1 MAHDLQRWR
10 IVLVEDSSG
19 DVCLFQM
26 ALKEANLNA
35 ELVVLSDGAEA
46 LSLVRREG
54 KYAEWPA
61 PDMIVL
67 DKMLPKASGSEV
79 LRAIRASD
87 DLSSVP
93 VVLMTGIASAV
104 SPKGQLRETEI
115 ELTKPLGLQEYLH
128 IGTVLKDILQRSD
141 LPRNL
146 RAAGS

>member
-1 MAHDLQRWR
+1 MAHDLPRWR

-46 LSLVRREG
+46 LSLVRKEG

-79 LRAIRASD
+79 LRAIRASE

-104 SPKGQLRETEI
+104 SPKGQLRETEL
-115 ELTKPLGLQEYLH
+115 EMTKPLGLQEYLH
-128 IGTVLKDILQRSD
+128 IGTVLKDILQGND
-141 LPRNL
+141 TPRNL